1 MSTDEELMERHLAG
15 DRAAFR
21 ELFRRYAPV
30 VLRLVRRNVS
40 IEDAHDLVQLT
51 FLHLHRGRKDFRRG
65 ARLRPWLC
73 AIAINVRRQY
83 LRAMKHRESVAP
95 APDMGEKLAAP
106 PTSDVVGKVR
116 AALAELSGDQQEVIV
131 LHWVEGLSFR
141 EVADVVGASL
151 SAVKVRAHRGYE
163 VMRLSLNRDDD
174 EKARACFCGTRRT
187 GSRVRIAF
195 RWGCSWQPYWSV
207 CCASSI
213 ALRTGARARRSSP

>member
-1 MSTDEELMERHLAG
+1 MSTDEELMDRYLAG

-30 VLRLVRRNVS
+30 VLRLVRRNVPTD
-40 IEDAHDLVQLT
+40 EAHDLVQLT

-73 AIAINVRRQY
+73 TIAINVRRQY
-83 LRAMKHRESVAP
+83 FRSLKNRELVAP
-95 APDMGEKLAAP
+95 TPDADTRVVAP

-116 AALAELSGDQQEVIV
+116 AALAELSSDQQEVIV

-163 VMRLSLNRDDD
+163 VMRVSLNRN
-174 EKARACFCGTRRT
+174 EGAIPRRPAR
-187 GSRVRIAF
+187 
-195 RWGCSWQPYWSV
+195 
-207 CCASSI
+207 
-213 ALRTGARARRSSP
+213 